1 MTKILLLL
9 LMTGRE
15 SEGFESVDLVLSK
28 VLDML
33 ENDGYIMK
41 NGALRTFRFPLLWD
55 YWFDRFVLWYE
66 FPYH

>member
-41 NGALRTFRFPLLWD
+41 NGELRTFRSPLLRD
-55 YWFDRFVLWYE
+55 YWFDRFVL
-66 FPYH
+66 

>member
-41 NGALRTFRFPLLWD
+41 NGAYGLSVLRCCGIIGLIGLF
-55 YWFDRFVLWYE
+55 YE
-66 FPYH
+66 YKFPYH